1 MWYPEDLP
9 AIPPIST
16 LESNPRTFLTLTPS
30 RVLIDVEQAL
40 FSVTDVDFAVQKPTL
55 PFN

>member
-9 AIPPIST
+9 AIPLISA
-16 LESNPRTFLTLTPS
+16 LESHPRTLLTLTPS
-30 RVLIDVEQAL
+30 RVPLHVEQAL